1 MAAKVKLPLFQDD
14 ALDAEP
20 DRQVCEQKGPV
31 CDGCSLAPRQ
41 RLVGSGPATADIV
54 LVSESPTWNSAN
66 SKRHFSGKGGRA
78 IRDAW
83 DVLVA
88 QDSRSPR
95 PIGFAKLKRYDT
107 YAIQCVAEPADFG
120 KPELDRCGTYARAAI
135 ISKKPKVILTF
146 GANALKA
153 LGVKSGKFEDVR
165 GRLVTA
171 TLGGQTYLVLPTF
184 GSRALLSSSGL
195 YALLMRDVLRAMR
208 LAAGIDQARA
218 ETSLETL
225 TRDYVFPK
233 TVEEVA
239 KLCDDIIAYSVSAGR
254 PPEHSLIS
262 VDTETNSLH
271 PQYPGSKLLCVSF
284 AWDTGKSCAIP
295 LWHRE
300 NKLPV
305 DEIVP
310 HVRRVLASAKPK
322 AFHNAKFDLKY
333 LEFKYGWTVNNFRWC
348 SLLGEHL
355 LQEDQS
361 GSYSLKV
368 LGRSYFPEFSNYADN
383 IHEIAASLSKEEEST
398 AAAVLEWP
406 RKSKKHDSTLWPEMS
421 GMWLAKA
428 EAAEVMLGT
437 KKEQKR
443 KAKAAVNYE
452 KVPLNAL
459 LLYAAIDT
467 DLTRRLVRNQYAR
480 MQEERFEQQ
489 GNAIMTNHCVPASRA
504 LGRIEYDGVRV
515 DRPYLASLAVEF
527 ERIVAEKSEV
537 MLRHWDPRWG
547 EFNPNSGAHLSRLLY
562 SEGVIGADGYR
573 RTRFVPGIVEQNEK
587 SKQWKVDKKTL
598 RALVEFYEK
607 RDDSC
612 EFTKALL
619 IYRAAHKA
627 KSGFL
632 EEIENLSA
640 RTGYLNTNYNLH
652 GTSTGRLSS
661 TAINQQNWPTF
672 MAGLNMKKILI
683 PDDPEE
689 EVFVNL
695 DYKGAE
701 IRIFAAY
708 ARDTQLIKALDDGL
722 DTHSFFASV
731 VYGIPYE
738 EMVAMQEDRHPNPKR
753 SKELKALRTVIK
765 RVVFGILYGAGP
777 HKIAETASIGI
788 TEAQSVIDKLMTMF
802 PTIKMYVEMTKGDI
816 MRNGFVETFFGRRR
830 RFPLARVNSFFRSQ
844 AERRGVNMKIQ
855 STSSDIVIGQLVELY
870 HHIGELGGRLALTVH
885 DSIAAIVKKKYVEQL
900 PDFLHHYCVERVRQ
914 KYSWLPVEF
923 ACDIEVGPSYGEVI
937 PIGKYIAQRRAAEE
951 ARLKLSADQALE
963 RELDEEAM
971 DELRDFE
978 NQQRDGAPA
987 QVVEINAA

>member
-1 MAAKVKLPLFQDD
+1 MAPKAKLPLFSPDTPAAD
-14 ALDAEP
+14 P
-20 DRQVCEQKGPV
+20 DRQICEQKGPV

-41 RLVGSGPATADIV
+41 RLVGSGPALADIV
-54 LVSESPTWNSAN
+54 LVSESPTWTSAN
-66 SKRHFSGKGGRA
+66 QKKHFNGKGGRA

-83 DVLVA
+83 DMLVN
-88 QDSRSPR
+88 QDSRSPA
-95 PIGFAKLKRYDT
+95 PVGFAKLRRYDT
-107 YAIQCVAEPADFG
+107 YAIQCVAEPGDFG

-135 ISKKPKVILTF
+135 LSKKPRVILTF

-153 LGVKSGKFEDVR
+153 LGIKAGKFEEVR

-171 TLGGQTYLVLPTF
+171 TIGGENFLVLPTF

-195 YALLMRDVLRAMR
+195 YGLLLRDVLRAMR

-218 ETSLETL
+218 ETSVEAL
-225 TRDYVFPK
+225 TRNYVIPK
-233 TVEEVA
+233 TIEEVA
-239 KLCDDIIAYSVSAGR
+239 KLCDDIIAYSITAQT
-254 PPEHSLIS
+254 PPEKSLIS

-300 NKLPV
+300 NTLPV
-305 DEIVP
+305 DEIIP
-310 HVRRVLASAKPK
+310 HIKRVLASQKPK
-322 AFHNAKFDLKY
+322 AFHNAKFDLKF
-333 LEFKYGWTVNNFRWC
+333 LECLYGWTVNNFRWC
-348 SLLGEHL
+348 SMLGEHL

-383 IHEIAASLSKEEEST
+383 IHEVAAALSKEEE
-398 AAAVLEWP
+398 AVRAVVMEWP
-406 RKSKKHDSTLWPEMS
+406 RKSKKHDEQLWPAIQ
-421 GMWLAKA
+421 GMWISKA
-428 EAAEVMLGT
+428 QAAEVLLGT
-437 KKEQKR
+437 KKDQKR
-443 KAKAAVNYE
+443 KAKASVNYE
-452 KVPLNAL
+452 KVPLKDL

-467 DLTRRLVRNQYAR
+467 DLTRRLVRNQFAR
-480 MQEERFEQQ
+480 MQEEKFERQ
-489 GNAIMTNHCVPASRA
+489 GTFLMAQHCVPVSRA
-504 LGRIEYDGVRV
+504 LGRIEYGGVRV
-515 DRPYLASLAVEF
+515 DRPYLASLDAEF
-527 ERIVAEKSEV
+527 TKIVAEKSAI

-547 EFNPNSGAHLSRLLY
+547 EFNPNSGANLSRLLY
-562 SEGVIGADGYR
+562 SEGVLGADGHR

-587 SKQWKVDKKTL
+587 SKQWKTDKKTL

-632 EEIENLSA
+632 EEIEALSS
-640 RTGYLNTNYNLH
+640 RTGYLNTNYNAH

-708 ARDTQLIKALDDGL
+708 ARDAQLIKALDDGL
-722 DTHSFFASV
+722 DTHSFFVSV

-738 EMVAMQEDRHPNPKR
+738 EVLAAHESRHPDGKR
-753 SKELKALRTVIK
+753 AKELKALRTVIK

-788 TEAQSVIDKLMTMF
+788 VEAQSVIDKLMTMF
-802 PTIKMYVEMTKGDI
+802 PTIRLYVDMTKQDI
-816 MRNGFVETFFGRRR
+816 ARNGFVETFFGRRR

-855 STSSDIVIGQLVELY
+855 ATSSDIVMGQLIELDQ
-870 HHIGELGGRLALTVH
+870 HIGELNGRLALTVH
-885 DSIAAIVKKKYVEQL
+885 DSIGAIVKKKYVEQL
-900 PDFLHHYCVERVRQ
+900 PSFLNYYCVQRVRE

-923 ACDIEVGPSYGEVI
+923 SCDIEVGPSYGEVI
-937 PIGKYIAQRRAAEE
+937 PIEKYIAQRRAAEE
-951 ARLKLSADQALE
+951 AKLRLTADQALE

-978 NQQRDGAPA
+978 NQQPRDGAPA
-987 QVVEINAA
+987 PVVELVA